1 MRDVDLPEI
10 WKSLSLLTPLSITA
24 TPIPVPSQPW
34 LHAMLAFT
42 ASAVLLRSEVSG
54 RSCEM
59 YKTLGFL
66 ERCSNLFSGTE
77 YRPPSIKPS
86 SALKTPPT

>member
-1 MRDVDLPEI
+1 MRDVDLPET

-34 LHAMLAFT
+34 LHAILAFT
-42 ASAVLLRSEVSG
+42 AGAVLLRSEASG

-59 YKTLGFL
+59 YEMLGFL
-66 ERCSNLFSGTE
+66 ERCSNLFAGTE
-77 YRPPSIKPS
+77 YRPPLIKPY
-86 SALKTPPT
+86 LFTV